1 MCDEK
6 YDKSRK
12 TPLFE
17 VKLNAEVTGF
27 NGRVTAAAVNLGPEV
42 AKVTGGTIC
51 VPFRSLY
58 WCNVQSSQEAFL
70 HGEK

>member
-6 YDKSRK
+6 YVKSRK

-27 NGRVTAAAVNLGPEV
+27 NGRVTAAAVNLGQEV
-42 AKVTGGTIC
+42 AKVTGGSFR
-51 VPFRSLY
+51 VPIWKY
-58 WCNVQSSQEAFL
+58 Y
-70 HGEK
+70 

>member
-27 NGRVTAAAVNLGPEV
+27 NGRVTATSVKWGEGASE
-42 AKVTGGTIC
+42 VTGGH
-51 VPFRSLY
+51 FRVTPLG
-58 WCNVQSSQEAFL
+58 WN
-70 HGEK
+70 